1 MKLPFAF
8 KHSGIPSLEG
18 LETLKAPISFHK
30 SPKGC
35 GENLAA
41 FPGPRAG
48 RRSLRLHPAREA
60 GCMEWCVCD
69 VEPSVRTPPC
79 LIEDTALP
87 KKADPEDSVLPP
99 SSK

>member
-18 LETLKAPISFHK
+18 LETLKSPISFHK

-48 RRSLRLHPAREA
+48 RRCIEAAPRPRGRL
-60 GCMEWCVCD
+60 EWCVCD
-69 VEPSVRTPPC
+69 VEPSVWTPPH

-87 KKADPEDSVLPP
+87 RKADPEDSVLLP